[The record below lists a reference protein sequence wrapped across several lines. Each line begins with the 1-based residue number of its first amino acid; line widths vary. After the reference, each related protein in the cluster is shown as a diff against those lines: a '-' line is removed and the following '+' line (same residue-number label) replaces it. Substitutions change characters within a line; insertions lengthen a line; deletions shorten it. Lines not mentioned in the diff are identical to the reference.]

1 GSDRFLH
8 HLFRCR
14 FCRLVICRGYQRSE
28 NQPDLTAG
36 SNMSESSDKVV
47 CKTPTPDKSAKQI
60 DKWKYDVVRR
70 AILNILKSQPDG
82 VLFSELATLVGQN
95 LSEYEK
101 QNLGS
106 VNWHTTTVKLD
117 LEVRG
122 EIRRFDKVH
131 PQKLVIDYVEEE

>member
-1 GSDRFLH
+1 M
-8 HLFRCR
+8 
-14 FCRLVICRGYQRSE
+14 SE
-28 NQPDLTAG
+28 N
-36 SNMSESSDKVV
+36 SDKVV
-47 CKTPTPDKSAKQI
+47 CKTPTPGKTPTRI

-82 VLFSELATLVGQN
+82 VLFADLSGLVNQN

-106 VNWHTTTVKLD
+106 INWYVTTVKLD

-122 EIRRFDKVH
+122 EIRRVEKET
-131 PQKLVIDYVEEE
+131 PQRLRIDAIVEE

>member
-1 GSDRFLH
+1 M
-8 HLFRCR
+8 
-14 FCRLVICRGYQRSE
+14 SE
-28 NQPDLTAG
+28 N
-36 SNMSESSDKVV
+36 SDKVV
-47 CKTPTPDKSAKQI
+47 CKTPSPGKMPTRI

-82 VLFSELATLVGQN
+82 VVFAELPGLVNQN

-106 VNWHTTTVKLD
+106 VNWYTTTVKLD

-122 EIRRFDKVH
+122 EIRRVEKSN
-131 PQKLVIDYVEEE
+131 PQVLMIDQVEEE

>member
-1 GSDRFLH
+1 M
-8 HLFRCR
+8 
-14 FCRLVICRGYQRSE
+14 SE
-28 NQPDLTAG
+28 N
-36 SNMSESSDKVV
+36 SDKVV
-47 CKTPTPDKSAKQI
+47 CKTPTPGKMPTKI

-82 VLFSELATLVGQN
+82 VLFSELGALVEQN

-106 VNWHTTTVKLD
+106 VNWYTTTVKLD

-122 EIRRFDKVH
+122 EIRRAEKET
-131 PQKLVIDYVEEE
+131 PQRLRIDTIIE

>member
-1 GSDRFLH
+1 M
-8 HLFRCR
+8 
-14 FCRLVICRGYQRSE
+14 SE
-28 NQPDLTAG
+28 N
-36 SNMSESSDKVV
+36 SDKVV
-47 CKTPTPDKSAKQI
+47 CKTPTPGKTPTRI

-82 VLFSELATLVGQN
+82 VLFADLSGLVNQN

-106 VNWHTTTVKLD
+106 INWYVTTVKLD

-122 EIRRFDKVH
+122 EIRRVEKET
-131 PQKLVIDYVEEE
+131 PQRLRVDAIIEE

>member
-1 GSDRFLH
+1 M
-8 HLFRCR
+8 
-14 FCRLVICRGYQRSE
+14 SE
-28 NQPDLTAG
+28 N
-36 SNMSESSDKVV
+36 SDKVV
-47 CKTPTPDKSAKQI
+47 CKTPTPGKTPTRI

-82 VLFSELATLVGQN
+82 VLFADLSGLVNQN

-106 VNWHTTTVKLD
+106 INWYVTTVKLD

-122 EIRRFDKVH
+122 EIRRVEKET
-131 PQKLVIDYVEEE
+131 PQRLRIDAIIEE